1 MKILL
6 VNNFHYL
13 RGGADKVYL
22 ETGKL
27 LERNGHDVFYFSS
40 LDPRNEETVSDRF
53 FVKGMDLFQPVG
65 SLAKAKNGLRYLYSF
80 EAKSKLSLLISEI
93 KPDVIHLHIFQSRLT
108 AAILPVL
115 RKYKIPVLMTLH
127 EYKMLCPVYSLVDS
141 SGRVCEMCPK
151 KGLHH
156 SLVKRCTRNSLA
168 YSTLAFIESKWR
180 ETFLPYE
187 QYVDRFL
194 GVSNFIVNKHLE
206 YRPWMQKKIFCLYNF
221 IQMRKFS
228 AVKKKENYYLYV
240 GRLSEAKG
248 LMVLLEAWQNVDLPL
263 LIIGSGE
270 LQERMQQYI
279 QENNLTQVV
288 MLGYLT
294 EEELIPYIQKAQYL
308 IMPSVTY
315 ETFGLTLLEAMACG
329 TPALASAS
337 GGMPELIQ
345 HGVNGYLFES
355 NNSRALLNV
364 VDFTR
369 RLSEEDYNRLVTNA
383 MNFVQRFDEHQYYQE
398 LMSHYF
404 EVIQNKGISKNN

>member
-40 LDPRNEETVSDRF
+40 LDPRNEETASDRY
-53 FVKGMDLFQPVG
+53 FVNGIDLFRPVS
-65 SLAKAKNGLRYLYSF
+65 SLEKAKNGLRYLYSF
-80 EAKSKLSLLISEI
+80 EAKNKLSLLISENR
-93 KPDVIHLHIFQSRLT
+93 PDVIHLHIFQSRLT

-168 YSTLAFIESKWR
+168 YSTVALIESMWR
-180 ETFLPYE
+180 ETFSPYE

-221 IQMRKFS
+221 IRKGRFS
-228 AVKKKENYYLYV
+228 AGKQKDNYYLYV

-248 LMVLLEAWQNVDLPL
+248 LMVLLEAWRTLDLPL

-279 QENNLTQVV
+279 LENNLTQVV

-294 EEELIPYIQKAQYL
+294 EEELIPYIQKALYL

-337 GGMPELIQ
+337 GGMPELVQ
-345 HGVNGYLFES
+345 DGVNGYLFES

-364 VDFTR
+364 VELTR
-369 RLSEEDYNRLVTNA
+369 GLSQEDYNKLVANA
-383 MNFVQRFDEHQYYQE
+383 MNFVQRFDEHRYYLE
-398 LMSHYF
+398 LMSHYR
-404 EVIQNKGISKNN
+404 EVIQEREICRNS